1 MNVTCLGTG
10 DAVGVPAPLCDCE
23 YCAESDRRR
32 RPGLLVESGDTTV
45 LLDVPP
51 DVTEGLHATETTS
64 LDGVFATHAHYD
76 HFHGVHELNHTQYE
90 RHVWN
95 EGEYDHPHPLSDGLT
110 VYGTD
115 SETATAT
122 LAYAPDANRLD
133 PTELPSLDLLFVDGS
148 VLGPELHAD
157 AEELREQV
165 ARVDADRVVPTTSL
179 SRLVTDREERLGESP
194 ADASEHVQQVRGEEQ
209 PQNAHTGRADRFG
222 EGVDGDELR
231 RDVRDGRVVVD
242 ERGRQQRE
250 QHRPGGHGRGEGDD
264 TEHEPDE
271 DERDA
276 RPRRRLGEEP
286 PECVEVPLVGASELP
301 AEGRRNRHLTIQQD
315 RGELRLDARDGGRG

>member
-1 MNVTCLGTG
+1 VNVTCLGTG

-95 EGEYDHPHPLSDGLT
+95 EAEYDHPHPLSDGLT
-110 VYGTD
+110 VYGNDSVVKHVHSVAPHLPDRLDFEPLNPGDRVTVGPLSVEPFPVEHGGPLFRTQGYLVRGPSGDGSDAGSDSEVGSDAGSDSEVGSDASTD
-115 SETATAT
+115 SATATAT

-165 ARVDADRVVPTTSL
+165 ARVDADRVVPTN
-179 SRLVTDREERLGESP
+179 V
-194 ADASEHVQQVRGEEQ
+194 SEHQSER
-209 PQNAHTGRADRFG
+209 HTAD
-222 EGVDGDELR
+222 
-231 RDVRDGRVVVD
+231 
-242 ERGRQQRE
+242 
-250 QHRPGGHGRGEGDD
+250 
-264 TEHEPDE
+264 
-271 DERDA
+271 
-276 RPRRRLGEEP
+276 
-286 PECVEVPLVGASELP
+286 
-301 AEGRRNRHLTIQQD
+301 
-315 RGELRLDARDGGRG
+315 LDAHASDLGYEVWQDFETTTV